1 METLAIVILYMFVI
15 LIYTYYTRLYLR
27 KNRFP
32 GAYNG
37 FIMGC
42 LLYYGFIPFIF
53 IIFKGFYLNQA
64 GDWRYSQILQFIYGP
79 NVKFENILLTIG
91 GLLVGLV
98 GSNFGYKIKR
108 RFNNVANNEYISTA
122 LDDGF
127 ISVIRRTAYV
137 TLVLGGFAIVLYVS
151 AFGGLNR
158 ALQLA
163 EVLRQHY
170 SSMSDYGMSG
180 IYSYFLILSGAL
192 TVTPL
197 LFYLAWKNS
206 HKTADLIWSL
216 FAFVL
221 AAVYLLINSGKSAI
235 LRLGIIIFYMILHE
249 RKVKRKWFWFALVI
263 MLGLPIMD
271 ILDALFAQQSIS
283 EAFKNF
289 NYLYLAREF
298 AIPTELNYNMNEIVQ
313 RYGYLYFKN
322 LVTDFLD
329 ILPGLQFEA
338 SFTNTSEFM
347 RGVNWMRL
355 GGTPNDVLTYGF
367 LQFRYIGVFVIW
379 LLWGM
384 ISGWLDNMIGRINN
398 ERGRRMISI
407 IVCMNMFSV
416 ITCADISSTI
426 LYNLSF
432 ILIALVLWR
441 YNKRAVRIQNN

>member
-1 METLAIVILYMFVI
+1 MIVI
-15 LIYTYYTRLYLR
+15 LIYTYYTRLYLG

-64 GDWRYSQILQFIYGP
+64 GDWRYSQILQYIYGP
-79 NVKFENILLTIG
+79 NVNFENILLTIG

-98 GSNFGYKIKR
+98 GLNFGYKIKR

-137 TLVLGGFAIVLYVS
+137 TLVLGGFAIVIYVS

-206 HKTADLIWSL
+206 HKTSDLIWSL

>member
-1 METLAIVILYMFVI
+1 MF
-15 LIYTYYTRLYLR
+15 
-27 KNRFP
+27 
-32 GAYNG
+32 
-37 FIMGC
+37 
-42 LLYYGFIPFIF
+42 
-53 IIFKGFYLNQA
+53 
-64 GDWRYSQILQFIYGP
+64 
-79 NVKFENILLTIG
+79 
-91 GLLVGLV
+91 
-98 GSNFGYKIKR
+98 
-108 RFNNVANNEYISTA
+108 
-122 LDDGF
+122 
-127 ISVIRRTAYV
+127 
-137 TLVLGGFAIVLYVS
+137 
-151 AFGGLNR
+151 
-158 ALQLA
+158 
-163 EVLRQHY
+163 
-170 SSMSDYGMSG
+170 DYGMSG

-206 HKTADLIWSL
+206 HKTSDLIWSL

-289 NYLYLAREF
+289 NYNYLYLAREF